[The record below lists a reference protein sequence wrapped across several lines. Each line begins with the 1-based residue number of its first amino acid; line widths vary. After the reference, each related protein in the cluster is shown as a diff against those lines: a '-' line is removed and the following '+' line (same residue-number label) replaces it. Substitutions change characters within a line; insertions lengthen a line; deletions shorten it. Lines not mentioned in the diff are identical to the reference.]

1 MVFRVFYL
9 SLAAALWLT
18 GCQNDM
24 KSREKVQQAI
34 LSRLQE
40 HSGLDLKN
48 LDVNTTAVTFN
59 KNMAYA
65 TVFFHPK
72 NDSKLDGGMTMKYT
86 LTTRDGKWVVVN
98 VADSQGHGMPGKSSA
113 GSSELPPGH
122 PPLDSGSP
130 ASNPSSPP
138 ARVR

>member
-1 MVFRVFYL
+1 
-9 SLAAALWLT
+9 
-18 GCQNDM
+18 M

-48 LDVNTTAVTFN
+48 LDVNTTAVTFE

-65 TVFFHPK
+65 TVFFHPN

-86 LTTRDGKWVVVN
+86 LTSRDGKWVVVN
-98 VADSQGHGMPGKSSA
+98 VADSQGHGVAGKPPA
-113 GSSELPPGH
+113 GSADLPPGH
-122 PPLDSGSP
+122 PPLDSR
-130 ASNPSSPP
+130 NPSSSP
-138 ARVR
+138 APTR